1 MFIDQRRTTNYYH
14 QLLQDVDRETLT
26 TVMKRSD
33 IDFLLETIDVLFV
46 VIHFGFE
53 NIMQFSISRLKRV
66 VENGQLS

>member
-1 MFIDQRRTTNYYH
+1 MFIDQRTTNYYH

-33 IDFLLETIDVLFV
+33 IDFFLETIDVLFV

>member
-1 MFIDQRRTTNYYH
+1 MFIDQRTTNYYH

>member
-1 MFIDQRRTTNYYH
+1 MFIDQRTTNYYH

-33 IDFLLETIDVLFV
+33 IDLFLETIDVLFV